1 MGFKK
6 LSKLSETR
14 SFKSFKEAEKA
25 LENDSCTIEDKLEA
39 IEYLIVHKEFYY
51 VLQVLTKLFSE
62 DSLNTHPI
70 IDVAFAKLKNKPKR
84 KEDFEELFKILKSNN
99 AYLRNAAIS
108 FLQNYDKEA
117 EPFIKE
123 LLQDKDKDIR
133 IFAINILG
141 DVRYEDSVEMLR
153 YLLMK
158 ETAEANPNVNVLM
171 TAVDYLGEIG
181 GTQDI
186 ELLEAIKKQ
195 FSNEPYVQFGIDTA
209 ISRIKG

>member
-141 DVRYEDSVEMLR
+141 DAKLENSLELLR
-153 YLLMK
+153 VCIK
-158 ETAEANPNVNVLM
+158 NEEEINVLM
-171 TAVDYLGEIG
+171 TAVDYIREIG
-181 GTQDI
+181 TEEDI
-186 ELLEAIKKQ
+186 SLLEKLKER
-195 FSNEPYVQFGIDTA
+195 FSNEPYVEFSVNLA
-209 ISRIKG
+209 IEKIKDSQW

>member
-141 DVRYEDSVEMLR
+141 DAKLENSLELLR
-153 YLLMK
+153 VCIK
-158 ETAEANPNVNVLM
+158 NEEEINVLM
-171 TAVDYLGEIG
+171 TAVDYIREIG
-181 GTQDI
+181 TEEDI
-186 ELLEAIKKQ
+186 SLLEKLKER
-195 FSNEPYVQFGIDTA
+195 FSNEPYVEFSVNLA
-209 ISRIKG
+209 IEKIKDSQ